1 MRDQWWISPKVI
13 SIYNH
18 SPSQRLTSELTQWNR
33 AQFQSHPS
41 WWKSPN
47 GNRDRNAFPSIQEN
61 RSFQSL
67 HCAPLFAL
75 LLFGLASTIPIRSS
89 STSMMMM
96 IDAIQIQR
104 QLQFIMKASSSGAT
118 AIILT
123 NKVLLWFKFFFFF
136 FLGLIL
142 YFWMFFCWFSFVF
155 SGSWMM
161 KWVYRVRIVMDFIFL
176 DLGWCIEFL
185 GLWILIECGVPW
197 S

>member
-136 FLGLIL
+136 LGLIL
-142 YFWMFFCWFSFVF
+142 YFWMFFV
-155 SGSWMM
+155 
-161 KWVYRVRIVMDFIFL
+161 DFLLYFL
-176 DLGWCIEFL
+176 VLGWWNEFI
-185 GLWILIECGVPW
+185 G
-197 S
+197 